1 MAKKVGVIMFAIDD
15 AHYMDFE
22 SWEFV
27 EALGNDKKSVVVVAM
42 KPNSRFYKDSPSE
55 KASEKVLGS
64 KTTKQIQVVGGWRK
78 NLANVRGKIL
88 GFRYLFACSF
98 RTPRK
103 EHSSSR
109 VSTAGCDKNVANSRK
124 VRDFL
129 FHSRDLSESL

>member
-1 MAKKVGVIMFAIDD
+1 MLKMAKKVGVIMFAIDD

-64 KTTKQIQVVGGWRK
+64 KTTKQIQVVGESCK
-78 NLANVRGKIL
+78 NLASLRGKIPA
-88 GFRYLFACSF
+88 FTFSF
-98 RTPRK
+98 CMFVQGSQKRIFQL
-103 EHSSSR
+103 SR
-109 VSTAGCDKNVANSRK
+109 VNCWV
-124 VRDFL
+124 
-129 FHSRDLSESL
+129 